1 LLNQELGLTNKRKK
15 VLFMV
20 NAEWEIPLKRVLFQ
34 ELNRLGL
41 SEYQVSLF
49 GSRARGNATPVSD
62 IDIGIKGANPIPF
75 SVLSELRD
83 AVENLNLP
91 FKVDLVDM
99 HHVSP
104 EFYQHAMEGAI
115 FWKS

>member
-1 LLNQELGLTNKRKK
+1 M
-15 VLFMV
+15 MV
-20 NAEWEIPLKRVLFQ
+20 NVEWEIPLKRVLFQ
-34 ELNRLGL
+34 ELNKSGFN
-41 SEYQVSLF
+41 EYQVFLF

-62 IDIGIKGANPIPF
+62 IDIGIKGANAIPF

-104 EFYQHAMEGAI
+104 EFYEHAMEGAI